1 MPLEPRAPQAGG
13 LDPAARDEDAVL
25 DFDPTVPV
33 ELEDEP
39 GSLVGGAVT
48 EVGGNIA
55 GEILAGVL
63 EKKFKA
69 KGLAKAAKNTT
80 RFLSGVGSSILA
92 QKVEGEEDISPGRT
106 VAAGLAN
113 LFVPFRS
120 KKGALALAPVARVAA
135 QGSVI
140 GGSERAL
147 ADLIDEGKI
156 DPKNIAIAAGTGGL
170 VGAVLGKGIYRFSD
184 EDRIATLIGKNQEEI
199 DELINDGKVRKE
211 ELNALLSEAI
221 GRPITQRELDK
232 SAQRMIR
239 ENVARS
245 LQSSKNPLADSYRS
259 FVNTVAPTLGKAG
272 RFFREDYLDF
282 VALREQAEALSTRL
296 QRSID
301 NVTQNKPELAQD
313 IDEYMRGG
321 ELSDALSEE
330 AIVGD
335 LMAFRDI
342 EIQQMK
348 SLYDILQDSKELDF
362 LPKEGRDVVLRRMQE
377 MIDKG
382 KRQYDSSFYRAFTMK
397 EYVPKMKEE
406 EVIQEVQ
413 DSLIANGFEE
423 DDAIKLADSHVKS
436 LKKMFASG
444 DASKKRARL
453 ASLPGRLET
462 VIEGH
467 APGPKERSFLGEID
481 DPIIAPGIQA
491 RFRIRDSIRHL
502 AEMESDSKLLKGLRE
517 ADLVSDAPRE
527 DYVKLV
533 LKSVPFPKG
542 KEVYVPMETA
552 NAITKLYELGLSQT
566 SADAA
571 AGLLRQIF
579 GSAVGLSKAVK
590 VVMNPPSYMV
600 NMYGGI
606 LSAASN
612 GVLPSFNN
620 IRSYRKGFGL
630 AMKEFHKL
638 YDAGLTKGG
647 IGRISDAELR
657 RKITIDVAEMY
668 KYGIGNASVAANEVA
683 DAINNG
689 RLGDFMRK
697 TLEPFG
703 KAYNLTDTATR
714 FTIWKHNQKML
725 KQKLQGQGV
734 NVTEDQVKKI
744 AADMTNDTYQ
754 NYARTNRF
762 ARMLS
767 RNGVMPP
774 FVTFTLELA
783 RNTGN
788 QVKLI
793 RNMINGDA
801 FAAKYGIE
809 LNDGARAALR
819 TEGLKRMAYLGA
831 VLGASAGAGSLVPD
845 FLRGEGERVD
855 PNAMEDYR
863 FFLPE
868 YARDQDIIAN
878 FDPKTKNGT
887 FAMTSYLFPHATLTQ
902 ILGAAKAQA
911 LDPRLNPDDE
921 APVRNATSLVIE
933 NLVGEGTFVGKNLY
947 RALDNRDING
957 KVITNKEG
965 AAAFKEILKYFANET
980 FRPGAFN
987 EAEKFARAFAGR
999 GDYSM
1004 GEILARQAGARL
1016 TKTNLDQMA
1025 KYRVQDFARRYSE
1038 ARGKYTTD
1046 LKYNPRGMGP
1056 EQMERSYQE
1065 AIAEGNAAF
1074 ERMQEAYNR
1083 LDPFGYTQDEKIK
1096 ILREGGVRSQDVFRI
1111 VRGMDYE
1118 PFKRGLVK
1126 TTGEMYSEVVAGKD
1140 RDEVKRYLREMS
1152 RGTPEERIMSAR
1164 LSREYNRRVND
1175 ERKGRTEEDRLLLNM
1190 SIVERADMLIAMG
1203 ANIDRALY
1211 GEMRRKGII
1220 NKDVRAI
1227 LRSRQ

>member
-1 MPLEPRAPQAGG
+1 MPLEPRAPGAAGG
-13 LDPAARDEDAVL
+13 IPAAQDEDAVL

-55 GEILAGVL
+55 GEVLAGVL

-80 RFLSGVGSSILA
+80 RFLTGVGSSMLA
-92 QKVEGEEDISPGRT
+92 QRVEGEEDISPGRT

-113 LFVPFRS
+113 LFMPFRS
-120 KKGALALAPVARVAA
+120 KKGAFALSPVARVAA
-135 QGSVI
+135 QGTVI
-140 GGSERAL
+140 GGTERAL

-156 DPKNIAIAAGTGGL
+156 SPRNIAIAAGTGLG
-170 VGAVLGKGIYRFSD
+170 VGTVLGKGIYRFSD
-184 EDRIATLIGKNQEEI
+184 ADRIATLIGKNQEEI

-211 ELNALLSEAI
+211 ELNALLSEAL

-239 ENVARS
+239 ENVAKS
-245 LQSSKNPLADSYRS
+245 LQSSKNPLADSYKS
-259 FVNTVAPTLGKAG
+259 FLNTVAPTLGKAG

-301 NVTQNKPELAQD
+301 NVAQNKPELAQD
-313 IDEYMRGG
+313 INEYMRGG

-348 SLYDILQDSKELDF
+348 ALRDILQDSKELDF
-362 LPKEGRDVVLRRMQE
+362 LPKEGRDIVLRRMQE

-397 EYVPKMKEE
+397 EYVPKMKEQ
-406 EVIQEVQ
+406 EVLQEVQ

-423 DDAIKLADSHVKS
+423 DDAIKLAEKHLKHLKS
-436 LKKMFASG
+436 MFASQ
-444 DASKKRARL
+444 AAKKKARL
-453 ASLPGRLET
+453 AFLPGRLES

-502 AEMESDSKLLKGLRE
+502 ADMESDVKLLKGLRE
-517 ADLVSDAPRE
+517 ADLVSDVPRE
-527 DYVKLV
+527 GYIKLV

-552 NAITKLYELGLSQT
+552 DAITKLYELGLSRAG
-566 SADAA
+566 ADAA

-579 GSAVGLSKAVK
+579 GAAVGLSKAVK

-600 NMYGGI
+600 NFYGGV

-620 IRSYRKGFGL
+620 IRSYQDGFGL
-630 AMKEFHKL
+630 AMKEFHKI

-647 IGRISDAELR
+647 VGRISDPEIR
-657 RKITIDVAEMY
+657 RRITMDVAEMY

-714 FTIWKHNQKML
+714 FTIWKHNQRML

-734 NVTEDQVKKI
+734 NITEDQVKKI

-809 LNDGARAALR
+809 LTPGAKAAIQA
-819 TEGLKRMAYLGA
+819 EGFKRFAYLGS
-831 VLGASAGAGSLVPD
+831 VLGLSMGAGSVVPD
-845 FLRGEGERVD
+845 FLRGEGERVSPD
-855 PNAMEDYR
+855 DMEDYR

-868 YARDQDIIAN
+868 YARDQDIIAS
-878 FDPKTKNGT
+878 FDPNTKNGT

-911 LDPRLNPDDE
+911 LDPRLNPEDE
-921 APVRNATSLVIE
+921 APVRNAMSLVIE

-965 AAAFKEILKYFANET
+965 AAAFKELLLNFTQET
-980 FRPGAFN
+980 FKPGAFN
-987 EAEKFARAFAGR
+987 EAEKLVRAMRGR

-1038 ARGKYTTD
+1038 ARGKYTTN
-1046 LKYNPRGMGP
+1046 LKYNPKGMGP
-1056 EQMERSYQE
+1056 EEMERSYQE
-1065 AIAEGNAAF
+1065 AIAEGKAAF

-1118 PFKRGLVK
+1118 PFKRGLVR
-1126 TTGEMYSEVVAGKD
+1126 TTGEMYTEAVAGKD
-1140 RDEVKRYLREMS
+1140 PSEIKRYFRELS
-1152 RGTPEERIMSAR
+1152 RGTPEERIMSSR
-1164 LSREYNRRVND
+1164 LSREYNRRIND

-1190 SIVERADMLIAMG
+1190 SILERADMLIAMG
-1203 ANIDRALY
+1203 ANMDRALY
-1211 GEMRRKGII
+1211 REMRRKGII

-1227 LRSRQ
+1227 LRGR

>member
-1 MPLEPRAPQAGG
+1 MPLEPRAPSAVGG
-13 LDPAARDEDAVL
+13 ITAAQDEDAVL

-33 ELEDEP
+33 ELEDEA
-39 GSLVGGAVT
+39 GSLAGGAVT
-48 EVGGNIA
+48 EVGANIA
-55 GEILAGVL
+55 GEFLAAAF
-63 EKKFKA
+63 EKKFKSKA
-69 KGLAKAAKNTT
+69 ARKLAKNAV
-80 RFLSGVGSSILA
+80 RFATGVGASMAA

-113 LFVPFRS
+113 LFMPFRS
-120 KKGALALAPVARVAA
+120 KKGAFALRPVARVAA
-135 QGSVI
+135 QGTVI
-140 GGSERAL
+140 GGTERAL

-156 DPKNIAIAAGTGGL
+156 SPRNIAIAAGTGLG
-170 VGAVLGKGIYRFSD
+170 VGTVLGRGIYRFSD
-184 EDRIATLIGKNQEEI
+184 ADRIATMIGKNQEEI
-199 DELINDGKVRKE
+199 DELINNGKVRKE
-211 ELNALLSEAI
+211 DLNALLSGVL
-221 GRPITQRELDK
+221 GREITQGELDR

-239 ENVARS
+239 ENVAKS
-245 LQSSKNPLADSYRS
+245 LQSSKNPLADSFRS
-259 FVNTVAPTLGKAG
+259 FVNTVAPTMGKAG

-301 NVTQNKPELAQD
+301 KVAQKKPELAQD
-313 IDEYMRGG
+313 IDEYIRGG
-321 ELSDALSEE
+321 EMSDALSGE
-330 AIVGD
+330 AIAGD

-342 EIQQMK
+342 EINQMK
-348 SLYDILQDSKELDF
+348 ALYDILQDSKELDL
-362 LPKEGRDVVLRRMQE
+362 LPKEGRDIILRRMQE

-382 KRQYDSSFYRAFTMK
+382 KRQYDSSFYRAFTMQ
-397 EYVPKMKEE
+397 EYVPKIKEE
-406 EVIQEVQ
+406 EVLEEVQ

-423 DDAIKLADSHVKS
+423 DDAIDLAKKHLDHLKS
-436 LKKMFASG
+436 MFATEG
-444 DASKKRARL
+444 RSKKKGL
-453 ASLPGRLET
+453 IASLPGRLESK
-462 VIEGH
+462 IEGH
-467 APGPKERSFLGEID
+467 APGPKERAYLGEIE

-502 AEMESDSKLLKGLRE
+502 AEMESDAKLLKGLRE
-517 ADLVSDAPRE
+517 ADLVSDVPRE
-527 DYVKLV
+527 GYIKLV
-533 LKSVPFPKG
+533 LPARSAPQG
-542 KEVYVPMETA
+542 GEVYVPIETA
-552 NAITKLYELGLSQT
+552 NAITKLYEMGLNLT

-579 GSAVGLSKAVK
+579 GAAVGLSKAVK

-600 NMYGGI
+600 NMYGGV

-620 IRSYRKGFGL
+620 IRSYQEGLGL
-630 AMKEFHKL
+630 AMKEFHTL
-638 YDAGLTKGG
+638 YDASLTKGG
-647 IGRISDAELR
+647 VGRISDAEIR
-657 RKITIDVAEMY
+657 RKIAMDVAEMY

-689 RLGDFMRK
+689 KIGDFMRK
-697 TLEPFG
+697 VLDPFG

-734 NVTEDQVKKI
+734 NITEDQVKKI

-762 ARMLS
+762 ARLLS

-819 TEGLKRMAYLGA
+819 TEGLKRMSYLGG
-831 VLGASAGAGSLVPD
+831 VLAMSMGAGSLVPD
-845 FLRGEGERVD
+845 FLRGEGERVSPED
-855 PNAMEDYR
+855 MEDYR

-868 YARDQDIIAN
+868 YARDQDIIAS

-902 ILGAAKAQA
+902 ILAAAKAQA

-921 APVRNATSLVIE
+921 APVRNAMSLVIE

-965 AAAFKEILKYFANET
+965 AAAFKELLLNFAQETFKPGFANEY
-980 FRPGAFN
+980 GKL
-987 EAEKFARAFAGR
+987 ERALKGR

-1038 ARGKYTTD
+1038 ARGKYTTN
-1046 LKYNPRGMGP
+1046 LKYNPKGMGP
-1056 EQMERSYQE
+1056 EGMERSYQQ
-1065 AIAEGNAAF
+1065 AIAEGKAAF
-1074 ERMQEAYNR
+1074 DRMQEAYNR
-1083 LDPFGYTQDEKIK
+1083 LDSFGYTQDEKIK
-1096 ILREGGVRSQDVFRI
+1096 VLREGGVRSQDVFRI

-1126 TTGEMYSEVVAGKD
+1126 TTGEMYTEAVAGKD
-1140 RDEVKRYLREMS
+1140 PSEIKRYFRELS
-1152 RGTPEERIMSAR
+1152 RGTPEERIMSSR
-1164 LSREYNRRVND
+1164 LSREYNRRIND

-1190 SIVERADMLIAMG
+1190 SILERADMLLQMG
-1203 ANIDRALY
+1203 ANVDRALY
-1211 GEMRRKGII
+1211 REMRRKGII

-1227 LRSRQ
+1227 LRGR

>member
-1 MPLEPRAPQAGG
+1 MPLEPRAPGAAGG
-13 LDPAARDEDAVL
+13 IPAAQDEDAVL

-80 RFLSGVGSSILA
+80 RFLTGVGSSILA

-113 LFVPFRS
+113 LFVPFRG
-120 KKGALALAPVARVAA
+120 KKGAFALSPVARVAA
-135 QGSVI
+135 QGTVI
-140 GGSERAL
+140 GGTERAL

-156 DPKNIAIAAGTGGL
+156 DAKNIAIAAGTGGL
-170 VGAVLGKGIYRFSD
+170 VGTVLGKGMYRFSD
-184 EDRIATLIGKNQEEI
+184 EDRIATLIGKNQEQI

-211 ELNALLSEAI
+211 ELDALLSEAL

-239 ENVARS
+239 ENVAKS
-245 LQSSKNPLADSYRS
+245 LQSSKNPLADSYKS
-259 FVNTVAPTLGKAG
+259 FLNTVAPTLGKAG

-301 NVTQNKPELAQD
+301 NVAQNKTALPQD
-313 IDEYMRGG
+313 INEYMRGG

-348 SLYDILQDSKELDF
+348 ALRDILQDSKELDF
-362 LPKEGRDVVLRRMQE
+362 LPKEGREIVLRRMQE

-397 EYVPKMKEE
+397 EYVPKIKEE
-406 EVIQEVQ
+406 EVLKEVQ
-413 DSLIANGFEE
+413 YSLIANGFEE
-423 DDAIKLADSHVKS
+423 DDAIKMAEKHLKHLKS
-436 LKKMFASG
+436 MFASQ
-444 DASKKRARL
+444 AAKKKARL
-453 ASLPGRLET
+453 AFLPGRLES

-502 AEMESDSKLLKGLRE
+502 ADMESDVKLLKGLRE
-517 ADLVSDAPRE
+517 ADLVSDVPRE
-527 DYVKLV
+527 GYIKLV

-552 NAITKLYELGLSQT
+552 DAITKLYELGLSRT
-566 SADAA
+566 GADAA

-590 VVMNPPSYMV
+590 VILNPPSYLV
-600 NMYGGI
+600 NMYGGV

-620 IRSYRKGFGL
+620 IRSYKDGLGL
-630 AMKEFHKL
+630 AMKEFHTL

-647 IGRISDAELR
+647 VGRISDPEIR
-657 RKITIDVAEMY
+657 RRITMDVADMY

-714 FTIWKHNQKML
+714 FTIWKHNQRML

-734 NVTEDQVKKI
+734 NITEDQIKKI

-762 ARMLS
+762 ARLLS

-809 LNDGARAALR
+809 LTPGAKAAIQA
-819 TEGLKRMAYLGA
+819 EGFKRFAYLGS
-831 VLGASAGAGSLVPD
+831 VLGLSMGAGSVVPD
-845 FLRGEGERVD
+845 FLRGEGERVSPD
-855 PNAMEDYR
+855 DMEDYR

-868 YARDQDIIAN
+868 YARDQDIIAS
-878 FDPKTKNGT
+878 FDPNTKNGT

-902 ILGAAKAQA
+902 ILSAAKAQA
-911 LDPRLNPDDE
+911 LNPQLNPDDE
-921 APVRNATSLVIE
+921 EPVRNAMSLVIE

-965 AAAFKEILKYFANET
+965 AAAFKELLLNFTQET
-980 FRPGAFN
+980 FKPGAFN
-987 EAEKFARAFAGR
+987 EAEKLARAMRGR

-1038 ARGKYTTD
+1038 ARGKYTTN
-1046 LKYNPRGMGP
+1046 LKYNPKGMGP
-1056 EQMERSYQE
+1056 EEMERSYQE
-1065 AIAEGNAAF
+1065 AIAEGKAAF

-1118 PFKRGLVK
+1118 PFKRGLVR
-1126 TTGEMYSEVVAGKD
+1126 TTGEMYTEAVAGKD
-1140 RDEVKRYLREMS
+1140 RAEIKRYLRELS
-1152 RGTPEERIMSAR
+1152 RGTPEERIMSSR
-1164 LSREYNRRVND
+1164 LSREYNRRIND

-1190 SIVERADMLIAMG
+1190 SILERADMLIAMG
-1203 ANIDRALY
+1203 ANTDRALY
-1211 GEMRRKGII
+1211 REMRRKGII

-1227 LRSRQ
+1227 LRGR